1 MKEQRQ
7 WRGAY
12 QCNAREASPYKYL
25 YINSIS
31 LNIYIYIYIYFCNN
45 ENTNIAN
52 APFVRLHFERLES
65 N

>member
-31 LNIYIYIYIYFCNN
+31 LNIYIYFCNN
-45 ENTNIAN
+45 ENTNIAK
-52 APFVRLHFERLES
+52 APFVRLHFKKLES